1 MSDSTFNS
9 SAPDTE
15 VPTRKRKRRLW
26 LKIPA
31 ALILSVLAFEVLFLA
46 WYWIVPAWGEM
57 REGKIP
63 PSALIKDYEDK
74 KADDPKLPPL
84 RWKPIVKSVPK
95 HVSKVFILAED
106 SRFYEH
112 DGFDYEAIAAA
123 VDYNWKKGKIV
134 RGASTISQ
142 QTAKNLF
149 LSLSR
154 NPLRKWHEVLLT
166 YMLEAKL
173 SKAQILHAYLNVAE
187 FGTGI
192 YGIEAAAQAYF
203 RRSASSLSQE
213 QAIQLAATLPSPK
226 KHNPKSVTRAFQ
238 QRNRRVAAAIR
249 MVDQYALGKKEKGAA
264 SALPTSA
271 ELAEKLREVMAD
283 PQAESTLSG
292 EELDAAAAATT
303 EADGAA
309 PVTPAAESPT
319 TGETETPADPVPAA
333 NEGTPPAESP
343 AAPATEPE
351 TAGETPPAEPIET
364 ESAPPP
370 AEGETP

>member
-1 MSDSTFNS
+1 MSDSTFKS
-9 SAPDTE
+9 LAPDTE
-15 VPTRKRKRRLW
+15 IPPRKRKRRLW

-31 ALILSVLAFEVLFLA
+31 AFVLAVFVFEALFLA
-46 WYWIVPAWGEM
+46 WYWLVPSWGDM

-74 KADDPKLPPL
+74 KDDDPKLPPL

-166 YMLEAKL
+166 YILEAKL
-173 SKAQILHAYLNVAE
+173 S
-187 FGTGI
+187 
-192 YGIEAAAQAYF
+192 
-203 RRSASSLSQE
+203 
-213 QAIQLAATLPSPK
+213 
-226 KHNPKSVTRAFQ
+226 
-238 QRNRRVAAAIR
+238 
-249 MVDQYALGKKEKGAA
+249 
-264 SALPTSA
+264 
-271 ELAEKLREVMAD
+271 
-283 PQAESTLSG
+283 
-292 EELDAAAAATT
+292 
-303 EADGAA
+303 
-309 PVTPAAESPT
+309 
-319 TGETETPADPVPAA
+319 
-333 NEGTPPAESP
+333 
-343 AAPATEPE
+343 
-351 TAGETPPAEPIET
+351 
-364 ESAPPP
+364 
-370 AEGETP
+370 